1 MQVNMIKKTFQ
12 LVIAIAMVTLM
23 LPGGALADKTVGVV
37 KSISNKA
44 KMIELDVKGKTVT
57 IPFNKSTKF
66 LPDKKTIK
74 PKFKVI
80 VEYDKN
86 GPASLVK
93 AKLVKLPKGVTEAK
107 VADVKALLSSGKGLL
122 IDSRPVKPFG
132 LNHIHGAISIPVT
145 EMKKRMGELGSDKN
159 IQLIFYCGGV
169 T

>member
-1 MQVNMIKKTFQ
+1 MIKKTFQ
-12 LVIAIAMVTLM
+12 LAIAIAVVTLM
-23 LPGGALADKTVGVV
+23 LPSGAMADKIVGVV

-44 KMIELDVKGKTVT
+44 KMVELDVKGKTVT

-66 LPDKKTIK
+66 VPNKKTIK

-80 VEYDKN
+80 VEFDKN
-86 GPASLVK
+86 GPAKLIK

-107 VADVKALLSSGKGLL
+107 VADVKALLASGKGIL
-122 IDSRPVKPFG
+122 IDSRPAKPYG
-132 LNHIHGAISIPVT
+132 MNHIHGAISIPVS
-145 EMKKRMGELGSDKN
+145 EMKKRMAELGTDKN